1 MAVAMEMPVN
11 SRIDCAVQG
20 IDRKDFRK
28 LYDDA
33 GRLNNKI
40 SKKFKVS
47 EFFERNFSDKY
58 LQRTVE

>member
-1 MAVAMEMPVN
+1 MNIRVLVYMNPLV
-11 SRIDCAVQG
+11 
-20 IDRKDFRK
+20 F
-28 LYDDA
+28 
-33 GRLNNKI
+33 NKI